1 MMENHDFK
9 GFLMEAKRRT
19 YAGQDDDAGAAEP
32 LLPCSKQLEWQ
43 EGPLLYRDVYFGM
56 RLFTGLETVY
66 RDDNAV
72 WAMSYSGGVVD
83 GMADQAVSDTY
94 RFLREALRLVPGD
107 QPFRGP
113 AHHKSG
119 AFTYSAVASGDAA
132 RFEGREEIHD
142 GGRLCYALSYAGGA
156 VI

>member
-1 MMENHDFK
+1 MTEKQGLK

-19 YAGQDDDAGAAEP
+19 YAGQDDDAGDAEP
-32 LLPCSKQLEWQ
+32 LLPCSKQLEWRD
-43 EGPLLYRDVYFGM
+43 GSLLYRDIYFGM

-66 RDDNAV
+66 RDRQAV

-83 GMADQAVSDTY
+83 GMADAAVSDTY
-94 RFLREALRLVPGD
+94 RFLREALRLVPED

-119 AFTYSAVASGDAA
+119 AFTYHAVASGHAD
-132 RFEGREEIHD
+132 RFEGREEIHS

>member
-1 MMENHDFK
+1 MMENHGLK

-19 YAGQDDDAGAAEP
+19 YAGQGDDADAAEP

-43 EGPLLYRDVYFGM
+43 DGSLLYRDIYFGM

-66 RDDNAV
+66 DDRRAV

-83 GMADQAVSDTY
+83 GIDDEAVSDTY
-94 RFLREALRLVPGD
+94 RFLREALRLVPED
-107 QPFRGP
+107 RPFRGP

-119 AFTYSAVASGDAA
+119 AFTYSAVASGHAA
-132 RFEGREEIHD
+132 RFEGHEEIHD